1 MKLRIETIGTG
12 KPLVLLH
19 AFPLNQSMF
28 SKVQIPGYKMIL
40 PNFPGFGSQENLE
53 IYSFEKASDDLFET
67 LNEFYIPS
75 ERMALGG
82 ISMGGYWAFEFLRK
96 YPEKVSKLILIS
108 TRAGIDSPEGK
119 MNRFDMIRKVEKE
132 GIRYLP
138 ESLIPGLL
146 GPPTIK
152 FKPQIVGSVRKL
164 IMMAS
169 SQGIVTAQKC
179 MAERR
184 DQSGFLSQIQV
195 PALVIAGQEDPLIP
209 ISESKNMARCIPRSV
224 LKTVEGVG
232 HLIPMED
239 PDAFS
244 KILSKFLS

>member
-28 SKVQIPGYKMIL
+28 SKVQISGYKMIL

-146 GPPTIK
+146 GPTDYK
-152 FKPQIVGSVRKL
+152 
-164 IMMAS
+164 
-169 SQGIVTAQKC
+169 
-179 MAERR
+179 
-184 DQSGFLSQIQV
+184 IQT
-195 PALVIAGQEDPLIP
+195 PNCWFCKKIDHDGE
-209 ISESKNMARCIPRSV
+209 
-224 LKTVEGVG
+224 
-232 HLIPMED
+232 
-239 PDAFS
+239 FS
-244 KILSKFLS
+244 RYSNRPKMHGRTP